1 MSFVIG
7 VDIGGTF
14 TDCIVINANA
24 PPDHSDTTRSSGI
37 VIGKAPSTPPDF
49 HTGFID
55 AIRAAAVQ
63 LNLTPA
69 ELVVQAQGIY
79 HGCTVGTN
87 ALVEHRTAKVGLL
100 TTRGHADAI
109 FFMRSGGRLKYL
121 PAAEIAH
128 VASHTKPPPLIP
140 KQLIEE
146 IDERVT
152 FDGNVLVELNLKQA
166 GEAVERLIDSG
177 VEAIAISLVWS
188 VANDA
193 HEQALAKLIE
203 AKAPEL
209 FVSISSEVIPRVGE
223 YERTVATVVNALIGP
238 AMGTYLEQLEKELSG
253 LGYARSVQIM
263 SCSGGLM
270 DARFA
275 RSHPILTIGSGPVAG
290 LIGAASLAAQPAAGG
305 GKEIITADMGGT
317 TFDVGVVTQ
326 GKPLSRAATNY
337 GQYEYF
343 VPTLDVRSVG
353 AGGGSIIACE
363 AGAIRVGPRS
373 AGARPGPACYA
384 NGGLHATVTDANL
397 ILGYLNP
404 DYFLGGAINLDIE
417 AARSALERAGAP
429 LGFGAEETAAAAA
442 RIVDNQMADAIR
454 LASVQQGNDPRGFA
468 MYAYGGA
475 GPVHATALARE
486 LGITTVVVPL
496 SDFAAA
502 WSAFG
507 IASSDALVVTEFAI
521 GITAPFDPTL
531 LNDVWQQLETEA
543 TERLLNQGINAAS
556 VQLERVA
563 DMKYTAQVHQIE
575 VSAPDGP
582 YDERIAADL
591 TDRFAKE
598 YERIFG
604 RDSGYPDAGISLTG
618 MRVRALAQISN
629 FSLHEQPTAKDPTP
643 SAKGERSIIFYES
656 GLQRQ
661 GTPIFEGRT
670 FRNGMQLSG
679 PAIVEYADTTIV
691 LRAGDSASVDN
702 YGSVIIEVKPEQSLT
717 QKETS

>member
-14 TDCIVINANA
+14 TDCTVINASA
-24 PPDHSDTTRSSGI
+24 EQDHSGATPASGI

-63 LNLTPA
+63 LNLTPT
-69 ELVVQAQGIY
+69 ELVGQAQGIY

-128 VASHTKPPPLIP
+128 IASHTKPTPLIP

-152 FDGNVLVELNLKQA
+152 FDGKVLVELNLKQA
-166 GEAVERLIDSG
+166 GEAVDRLLDSG

-193 HEQALAKLIE
+193 HEQQLARLI
-203 AKAPEL
+203 AHKAPGM
-209 FVSISSEVIPRVGE
+209 FVSVSSEVIPRVGE

-238 AMGTYLEQLEKELSG
+238 AMGTYLEQLETELAT

-275 RSHPILTIGSGPVAG
+275 RSHPILTVGSGPVAG
-290 LIGAASLAAQPAAGG
+290 LIGAASLASRPAAGG

-317 TFDVGVVTQ
+317 TFDVGVVTN

-363 AGAIRVGPRS
+363 SGAIRVGPRS

-384 NGGLHATVTDANL
+384 NGGTDATVTDANL

-404 DYFLGGAINLDIE
+404 DYFLGGAIDLDVE

-429 LGFGAEETAAAAA
+429 LGFGAEQTAAAAA

-454 LASVQQGNDPRGFA
+454 LASVQQGNDPRGFV

-507 IASSDALVVTEFAI
+507 IASSDALVVSEFAI
-521 GITAPFDPTL
+521 GVTGPFAPEL
-531 LNDVWQQLETEA
+531 LNDVWQRLEAEA
-543 TERLLNQGINAAS
+543 TQRLVNQGISAAS
-556 VQLERVA
+556 IQLERVA

-575 VSAPDGP
+575 VGAPEGH
-582 YDERIAADL
+582 YDQRHAADL
-591 TDRFAKE
+591 TDRFANE

-618 MRVRALAQISN
+618 MRVRARAQISE
-629 FSLHEQPTAKDPTP
+629 FSLNRQPISNDVTP
-643 SAKGERSIIFYES
+643 SAKGERSIIFYEA
-656 GLQRQ
+656 GLNRQ
-661 GTPIFEGRT
+661 ITPIFDGKT
-670 FRNGMQLSG
+670 FRNGMHITG
-679 PAIVEYADTTIV
+679 PAIVEYPDTTIV
-691 LRAGDSASVDN
+691 LRHGDRASVDE
-702 YGSVIIEVKPEQSLT
+702 YGSVVIDVKPEQLFT
-717 QKETS
+717 QKETA